1 MLSASYAHVKCDFC
15 DSRPAIRKV
24 ILHSHLTL
32 IPGTTPSYWS
42 KLRNATSKDIR
53 FGIARQQI
61 ADLLR
66 TPYWRRNLVELTLEL
81 EVVLKNYRGKEEVK
95 VEVDASDFEG
105 SMLRTATQ
113 AREAIK
119 SLRLGQNMTN
129 VLLGLGLKI

>member
-1 MLSASYAHVKCDFC
+1 M
-15 DSRPAIRKV
+15 
-24 ILHSHLTL
+24 
-32 IPGTTPSYWS
+32 
-42 KLRNATSKDIR
+42 
-53 FGIARQQI
+53 
-61 ADLLR
+61 
-66 TPYWRRNLVELTLEL
+66 VELTLEL
-81 EVVLKNYRGKEEVK
+81 EVVLKDYRGKEEVK